1 MNEVKQHPGVPLH
14 GAAHIAEEHHGPG
27 FFRRLWGE
35 LLTLEVLGAA
45 RRDTRGWRLTESG
58 RYWLMLMM
66 AEFFQSVNT
75 YRDAMRAQVAAEQT
89 AVERTAQ
96 THANQIHRIR
106 INP

>member
-1 MNEVKQHPGVPLH
+1 
-14 GAAHIAEEHHGPG
+14 
-27 FFRRLWGE
+27 
-35 LLTLEVLGAA
+35 
-45 RRDTRGWRLTESG
+45 
-58 RYWLMLMM
+58 MLMM

-89 AVERTAQ
+89 AVEHTAQ